1 MKTFTLEEAQAVLPT
16 IDSLLKR
23 ANAARHSAF
32 EIELDLQLLSHR
44 ISLRAAC
51 TSMSSP
57 SPASAPLAGVR
68 ATRSGT
74 GRRNPIHRRRSQGPR
89 TGLLDFP
96 CKLEERIVLLCW
108 KQGETRISHWHTQ
121 GRGLPWPQAPRRS
134 LPPPQ
139 TKLAPTPSRH
149 MITTPCRLNERVT
162 HDSECVPLELIRAL
176 ACLGRDSDNSS
187 TQDCAPSLLPLL
199 FMIYVIAFVDRV
211 NIGYAGLDMT
221 RELHFS
227 NEVFDFRTRNLFRR
241 LLPSRNSR
249 SIARPRLE
257 RAQVDR
263 RYHDRLGNA
272 RFSHRSHS
280 HCHAVQ
286 HHPLFRGTGRG
297 RHVSR
302 HDRLSNPLVP
312 ARGPRQVH
320 VPLSWSPFLSPQL
333 SEA

>member
-1 MKTFTLEEAQAVLPT
+1 
-16 IDSLLKR
+16 
-23 ANAARHSAF
+23 
-32 EIELDLQLLSHR
+32 
-44 ISLRAAC
+44 
-51 TSMSSP
+51 
-57 SPASAPLAGVR
+57 
-68 ATRSGT
+68 
-74 GRRNPIHRRRSQGPR
+74 
-89 TGLLDFP
+89 
-96 CKLEERIVLLCW
+96 
-108 KQGETRISHWHTQ
+108 
-121 GRGLPWPQAPRRS
+121 
-134 LPPPQ
+134 
-139 TKLAPTPSRH
+139 

-162 HDSECVPLELIRAL
+162 HDSECVPLELIRVTPAS
-176 ACLGRDSDNSS
+176 AAIPRSPMYCE
-187 TQDCAPSLLPLL
+187 PSLPPLL

-227 NEVFDFRTRNLFRR
+227 NEVFGFGTRNLFRR